1 MELRGQRVLIT
12 GGTSGVGRALVDQLV
27 ATGCRVATCGRDAE
41 RLASVAAAHP
51 GVFTVAIDL
60 SANESPRTLVER
72 VVREFGG
79 LEIVINNAA
88 VQEHD
93 EFTADPDGI
102 DGRIER
108 ELAINVRAPMQ
119 IAAAALPWLG
129 MGPKGAIVNVT
140 SGLALAPKKS
150 GPVYCASKAALRSF
164 SRSLRYQTED
174 AGGRVVVIDA
184 VLPLVDTPMTA
195 GREGAAKKVSP
206 ESVAAEILKGLQT
219 ERAEIRIGKV
229 SLLAVVLRISSRL
242 GHRIMRD

>member
-150 GPVYCASKAALRSF
+150 GPVYCASKAALRSVEKAQRK
-164 SRSLRYQTED
+164 RSLRKALLQKFSKGYKLSERKSGS
-174 AGGRVVVIDA
+174 ARCRYLLLCSESARGS
-184 VLPLVDTPMTA
+184 DT
-195 GREGAAKKVSP
+195 G
-206 ESVAAEILKGLQT
+206 
-219 ERAEIRIGKV
+219 
-229 SLLAVVLRISSRL
+229 
-242 GHRIMRD
+242 